1 MFAVIVVVVVVMN
14 SCHTDGVVF
23 LVDSA
28 LAIVINEMICLK
40 DQRPLNRRKRGKYC
54 LFHAMQKQKQ
64 KKKKKF
70 IRTVYTLNILE
81 RTTLRVIDEYIYCVC
96 GWMRWSNSV
105 VVVSS
110 KQNCIYA
117 GTCSV
122 QHRHSLTPN
131 GMEIEAKHWLP
142 NQLDIYT
149 MWRNGTKHSCLNT

>member
-96 GWMRWSNSV
+96 G
-105 VVVSS
+105 
-110 KQNCIYA
+110 
-117 GTCSV
+117 
-122 QHRHSLTPN
+122 
-131 GMEIEAKHWLP
+131 
-142 NQLDIYT
+142 
-149 MWRNGTKHSCLNT
+149 